1 MFSDVIE
8 DNIEYNPDADTLL
21 SLAFVAG
28 YAVHSVLKN
37 SKHKC
42 TLCFYSLTLESCV
55 EFDDADPSTYLMIQ
69 LTDHGSLNQSTPIPQ
84 S

>member
-8 DNIEYNPDADTLL
+8 DNIEYNPKAATLQK
-21 SLAFVAG
+21 SLEFVAA
-28 YAVHSVLKN
+28 YAVDSVLKN

-42 TLCFYSLTLESCV
+42 TLCFSSLTLESCL

-69 LTDHGSLNQSTPIPQ
+69 LTNRGSLKWPS
-84 S
+84 